1 MIDIPPSSTP
11 PPPRPTPLPSN
22 QINTGV
28 LKRGLESLIKDDS
41 PHHFK
46 STQVFLKRS
55 LVSIIK
61 DASPH
66 PHPFKSNQH
75 RSLLNKR
82 PGIPN
87 VTSCTPPPPPPPA
100 PSYQINTG
108 VLKRGLESI
117 MKEEAPPSPSLQ
129 INSLNKGSKIHN
141 RRSPPP
147 PPHSCPFS
155 NQHKVVFKEGPPSG
169 KGSLMGNRGV
179 GFSKKFNTTCSPANK
194 MGWTSPLC
202 KGE

>member
-1 MIDIPPSSTP
+1 MTPPTP
-11 PPPRPTPLPSN
+11 PPL
-22 QINTGV
+22 QINTG
-28 LKRGLESLIKDDS
+28 
-41 PHHFK
+41 
-46 STQVFLKRS
+46 FLKRS

-100 PSYQINTG
+100 PSYKINTG

-147 PPHSCPFS
+147 PIPVHFQI
-155 NQHKVVFKEGPPSG
+155 NTKWF
-169 KGSLMGNRGV
+169 LRRGHLQGRV
-179 GFSKKFNTTCSPANK
+179 H
-194 MGWTSPLC
+194 
-202 KGE
+202 